1 VDADDMNELGQFF
14 QAVESGD
21 VERVRILLAAHP
33 ELARARD
40 PEGATALHHAAFHGH
55 RALVTLLCDGG
66 AELNARDER
75 FDATPSGWAIHYLRE
90 LGGLL
95 AIEIEDLLYAI
106 QTRDAKW
113 ARRLLTRHP
122 PLVDATDAHG
132 KPLAAHARES
142 GDREIANLFASSASG
157 A

>member
-1 VDADDMNELGQFF
+1 MSEIGQFF

-21 VERVRILLAAHP
+21 VERARILLAAHP

-40 PEGATALHHAAFHGH
+40 AEGATALHYAAFHGH
-55 RALVTLLCDGG
+55 RPLVDLLLAAG
-66 AELNARDER
+66 AELNARDAR
-75 FDATPSGWAIHYLRE
+75 FGATPSGWAIEYLRE

-95 AIEIEDLLYAI
+95 AIEIEDVLHAI
-106 QTRDAKW
+106 QTRDARW
-113 ARRLLTRHP
+113 ARRLVTRHP
-122 PLVDATDAHG
+122 ALVDATDAHG

-142 GDREIANLFASSASG
+142 GDPEIAGLFASPASG

>member
-1 VDADDMNELGQFF
+1 MSETGQFF

-21 VERVRILLAAHP
+21 AERVRTLLAAHP

-40 PEGATALHHAAFHGH
+40 DEGATALHYAAFNGH
-55 RALVTLLCDGG
+55 RPVVDLLLAAG
-66 AELNARDER
+66 AELNARDAR
-75 FDATPSGWAIHYLRE
+75 FGATPSGWAIEYLRE

-95 AIEIEDLLYAI
+95 AIEIEDVLYAI
-106 QTRDAKW
+106 QTRDARW
-113 ARRLLTRHP
+113 ARRLVARHP
-122 PLVDATDAHG
+122 ALAAAADRHG

-142 GDREIANLFASSASG
+142 GDPEIAGLFASLAPE